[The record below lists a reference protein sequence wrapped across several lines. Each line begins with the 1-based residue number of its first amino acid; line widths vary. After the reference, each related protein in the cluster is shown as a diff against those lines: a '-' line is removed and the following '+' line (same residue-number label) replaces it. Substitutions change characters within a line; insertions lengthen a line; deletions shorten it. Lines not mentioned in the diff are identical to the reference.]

1 MTDEFE
7 AEFEATDPMALARE
21 SLGDT
26 SETTGVSPGGA
37 DEDEA
42 VEDGAVED
50 KAADADAAVESD
62 LAEDAAAE
70 TATSPVAETAAV
82 APAPATPSVNGA
94 ADPAR
99 TSDGDAAVT
108 DGAEQPKPPWKRD
121 GKWFVVHTQSGYEK
135 KVKKNLEARM
145 LALDLEDK
153 IHEIEIPM
161 EDVIE
166 FKNGRKVVVKK
177 KIFPGYLLI
186 RCENDEAVH
195 MDIKATPGI
204 TGYAGPSGHP
214 TPLRQ
219 REVEAFLKTPEP
231 GEEPVR
237 RTKPSVIYEIDES
250 VRIKEGPFSDFQG
263 QVIEINEEHL
273 RVKVLV
279 NIFGRETPVE
289 LEFSQ
294 VAKI

>member
-1 MTDEFE
+1 MSDTSQTPNPME
-7 AEFEATDPMALARE
+7 AARRQ
-21 SLGDT
+21 LGDT
-26 SETTGVSPGGA
+26 SATTGILHREHSEQDGESAASEASAATEPVLDATTQSPA
-37 DEDEA
+37 EA
-42 VEDGAVED
+42 TQSEPV
-50 KAADADAAVESD
+50 
-62 LAEDAAAE
+62 LDAAAQSE
-70 TATSPVAETAAV
+70 PSQSPYDR
-82 APAPATPSVNGA
+82 P
-94 ADPAR
+94 
-99 TSDGDAAVT
+99 
-108 DGAEQPKPPWKRD
+108 

-135 KVKKNLEARM
+135 KVKQNLEARM
-145 LALDLEDK
+145 SVLNLEDK
-153 IHEIEIPM
+153 IHEIEVPM

-186 RCENDEAVH
+186 RCDKDESVF

-204 TGYAGPSGHP
+204 TGFAGPDGRP
-214 TPLRQ
+214 AQLKR
-219 REVEAFLKTPEP
+219 REVETFLQTPEP
-231 GEEPVR
+231 GEEPQR

-250 VRIKEGPFSDFQG
+250 VRIKDGPFSDFQG
-263 QVIEINEEHL
+263 QVVEINEEHL